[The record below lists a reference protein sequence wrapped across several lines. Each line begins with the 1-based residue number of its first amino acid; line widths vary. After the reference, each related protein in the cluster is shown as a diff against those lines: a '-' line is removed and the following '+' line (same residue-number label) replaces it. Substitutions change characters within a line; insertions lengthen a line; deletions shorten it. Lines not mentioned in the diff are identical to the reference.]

1 MTLLR
6 KTTPASTYQSR
17 RATLENLEGRTLF
30 AAAPPVVTAE
40 VVGNELHVTGT
51 RLSDNI
57 TVALNGSDLEV
68 RSNDAVVGTF
78 ALAGL
83 NGLSVDGGNGH
94 DTIAVHGS
102 VSLLATLLG
111 GNGRDTLVGG
121 SGQNHMEGGNGNDSL
136 TGGSAGDELDGGNG
150 KDVLL
155 GMLGNDTLLGGNGRD
170 TLDGGEGDDSL
181 TGGRARDAVT
191 GGLGADSFNGDRAIE
206 VLDHVEGEVLVEP
219 VRARH

>member
-6 KTTPASTYQSR
+6 KTTPATTNPCQ

-30 AAAPPVVTAE
+30 AAAPPLATAE
-40 VVGNELHVTGT
+40 VVGNVLNVTGT

-57 TVALNGSDLEV
+57 TVALNGSDVEV

-83 NGLSVDGGNGH
+83 NGLAVDGGNGH
-94 DTIAVHGS
+94 DMITVHGA
-102 VSLLATLLG
+102 VSLGARLLG

-121 SGQNHMEGGNGNDSL
+121 SGASYLEGGNGADTL
-136 TGGSAGDELDGGNG
+136 TGGSANDELDGGNG

-181 TGGRARDAVT
+181 TGGRARDSVT
-191 GGLGADSFNGDRAIE
+191 GGVGADAFNGDLAVE
-206 VLDHVEGEVLVEP
+206 VLDEVEGEVLVEP
-219 VRARH
+219 VRARN

>member
-111 GNGRDTLVGG
+111 GNGRDTL
-121 SGQNHMEGGNGNDSL
+121 
-136 TGGSAGDELDGGNG
+136 
-150 KDVLL
+150 
-155 GMLGNDTLLGGNGRD
+155 
-170 TLDGGEGDDSL
+170 DGGEGDDSL